1 MGRFDAYKR
10 VTAGALVE
18 SDARGRAARTLRD
31 LQVIDLRDAWVSAEA
46 QAGVALHV
54 WFTSGARSD
63 RQDAYA
69 AYIAALDREEAA
81 ASLLASRLAVLAGEP
96 L

>member
-1 MGRFDAYKR
+1 MGRFAGNKR
-10 VTAGALVE
+10 VTAGAPVE
-18 SDARGRAARTLRD
+18 SHARERAARTLRD
-31 LQVIDLRDAWVSAEA
+31 LRVIDLRDAWVSAEA

-54 WFTSGARSD
+54 WFCSAARSD

-81 ASLLASRLAVLAGEP
+81 ASLLASRLAVLAGE
-96 L
+96 LV